1 MSLPHPK
8 KMMSLQ
14 NHEEFETLLSGKY
27 PIAMVKFGAT
37 WCGPCKRID
46 KDMLLGLSDKIVW
59 YDCDLDE
66 NEETPAYCG
75 VSTIPCFLAVVNGV
89 PQPLFQSSDTRQV
102 VAWMQGGFKP
112 LK

>member
-1 MSLPHPK
+1 
-8 KMMSLQ
+8 MSLQ

-75 VSTIPCFLAVVNGV
+75 VSTIPSFLAIVNGV

-102 VAWMQGGFKP
+102 VAWMQGGFK
-112 LK
+112 LLGK

>member
-1 MSLPHPK
+1 MSNPK

-66 NEETPAYCG
+66 NEDTPAYCG
-75 VSTIPCFLAVVNGV
+75 VSTIPSFLAIVNGV

-102 VAWMQGGFKP
+102 VAWMQGGFK
-112 LK
+112 LLGK

>member
-1 MSLPHPK
+1 MSNPK

-27 PIAMVKFGAT
+27 PIARVKFGAT

-46 KDMLLGLSDKIVW
+46 KDMLLSLSDKIVW

-75 VSTIPCFLAVVNGV
+75 VSTIPSFLAIVNGV

-102 VAWMQGGFKP
+102 VTWMQGGFKP

>member
-1 MSLPHPK
+1 
-8 KMMSLQ
+8 MMSLQ

-75 VSTIPCFLAVVNGV
+75 VSTIPSFLAIVNGV

-102 VAWMQGGFKP
+102 VAWMQGGFK
-112 LK
+112 LLGK

>member
-1 MSLPHPK
+1 MSNPK

-66 NEETPAYCG
+66 NEETSAYCG
-75 VSTIPCFLAVVNGV
+75 VSTIPSFLAIVNGV

-102 VAWMQGGFKP
+102 VAWMQGGFK
-112 LK
+112 LLGK

>member
-1 MSLPHPK
+1 
-8 KMMSLQ
+8 MSLQ
-14 NHEEFETLLSGKY
+14 SHEEFESLLAAKY

-66 NEETPAYCG
+66 NEDTPAYCG
-75 VSTIPCFLAVVNGV
+75 VSTIPSFLAIVNGV

-102 VAWMQGGFKP
+102 VTWMQGGFKL

>member
-1 MSLPHPK
+1 
-8 KMMSLQ
+8 MSLQ
-14 NHEEFETLLSGKY
+14 SHEEFESLLAAKY

-75 VSTIPCFLAVVNGV
+75 VSTIPSFLAIVNGV

-102 VAWMQGGFKP
+102 VTWMQGGFKL

>member
-1 MSLPHPK
+1 MSNPK

-14 NHEEFETLLSGKY
+14 SHEEFETLLSGKY

-75 VSTIPCFLAVVNGV
+75 VSTIPSFLAIVNGV

-112 LK
+112 LDK

>member
-1 MSLPHPK
+1 
-8 KMMSLQ
+8 MMSLQ
-14 NHEEFETLLSGKY
+14 SHEEFESLLAAKY

-75 VSTIPCFLAVVNGV
+75 VSTIPSFLAIVNGV

-102 VAWMQGGFKP
+102 VTWMQGGFKL

>member
-1 MSLPHPK
+1 MSNPK

-66 NEETPAYCG
+66 NEETSAYCG
-75 VSTIPCFLAVVNGV
+75 VSTIPSFLAIVNGV

-102 VAWMQGGFKP
+102 VTWMQGGFKP
-112 LK
+112 LDK